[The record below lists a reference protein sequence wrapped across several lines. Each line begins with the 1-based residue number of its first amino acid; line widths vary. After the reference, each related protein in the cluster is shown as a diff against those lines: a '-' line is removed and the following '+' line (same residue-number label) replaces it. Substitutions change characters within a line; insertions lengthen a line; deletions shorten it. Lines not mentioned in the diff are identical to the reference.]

1 MYPILYEEAR
11 LRQAELLQEAEQARL
26 FKTARRG
33 SNISR
38 HFYQLFVYR
47 LGDQMEHWGC
57 TLKRFSTVTS
67 MSS

>member
-1 MYPILYEEAR
+1 MYPMLYDETRRRQEAL
-11 LRQAELLQEAEQARL
+11 LREAEQARL
-26 FKTARRG
+26 FKTARGG

-47 LGDQMEHWGC
+47 LGDQLEHWGC
-57 TLKRFSTVTS
+57 TLKRFSAVTS